1 MAAHYDKYNLND
13 SKLVVFYTLL
23 LGYYCTANTKNC
35 NLRGFTLS
43 SEFVKRLFEERFVAW
58 QLSIKLARV
67 THNQS

>member
-35 NLRGFTLS
+35 NL
-43 SEFVKRLFEERFVAW
+43 ERLFEERFVAW